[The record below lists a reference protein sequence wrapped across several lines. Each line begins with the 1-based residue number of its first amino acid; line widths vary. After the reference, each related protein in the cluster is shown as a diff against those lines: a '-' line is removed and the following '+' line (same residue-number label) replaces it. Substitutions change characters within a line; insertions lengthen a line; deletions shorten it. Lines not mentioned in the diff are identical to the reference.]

1 MACRDVAAD
10 RIFGGGVEGAG
21 GLARLLVVAADPLQH
36 ETPGGSG
43 IGGIAMRRVL
53 QHGGKRLGDG
63 AVGAQE
69 IGERDRAGAGIPVQ
83 DTRVQAGLAVE
94 GGVEAGWVDR
104 SEEQTSELQ
113 SLMRISY
120 AVLCL

>member
-1 MACRDVAAD
+1 MYLVRVCFFFNQKTAYEMRISDWSADVGSSD
-10 RIFGGGVEGAG
+10 
-21 GLARLLVVAADPLQH
+21 LQH

-83 DTRVQAGLAVE
+83 DTRVQAGQIGRAACRGRECQYV
-94 GGVEAGWVDR
+94 
-104 SEEQTSELQ
+104 
-113 SLMRISY
+113 
-120 AVLCL
+120 